1 MPYETVFE
9 ISWQTF
15 PWPVL
20 IVGATG
26 FVLGAV
32 VLALR
37 FSRSSRSWRVVGIAL
52 MIMGLFWCLKQVL
65 DHYRLTQALARQQ
78 TQVVEGHV
86 SNYEFRMHDGHG
98 FESFFVNG
106 AGFHYSDFVPSGGYH
121 QPASQ
126 GGVIR
131 EGLLVRLHYLGNT
144 ILRVEI
150 AREP

>member
-20 IVGATG
+20 IVGVTG

-32 VLALR
+32 VLAIR
-37 FSRSSRSWRVVGIAL
+37 FSRGSRSGKIVGIAL
-52 MIMGLFWCLKQVL
+52 MIMGLLWCLNQVL
-65 DHYRLTQALARQQ
+65 DHHRLTRALATQQ
-78 TQVVEGHV
+78 ARVVEGPV

-98 FESFFVNG
+98 FESFLVNG
-106 AGFHYSDFVPSGGYH
+106 EGFHYSDFVPSGGYH

-126 GGVIR
+126 GGMIR
-131 EGLLVRLHYLGNT
+131 EGLWVRLHYLGNT

-150 AREP
+150 AR

>member
-20 IVGATG
+20 IVGVTALA
-26 FVLGAV
+26 LGAV

-37 FSRSSRSWRVVGIAL
+37 FSRGSRSWRVVGIAL
-52 MIMGLFWCLKQVL
+52 MIMGLFWSLKQVL
-65 DHYRLTQALARQQ
+65 DHHRLTQALATHQ
-78 TQVVEGHV
+78 TQVVEGPV

-126 GGVIR
+126 GGVLR
-131 EGLLVRLHYLGNT
+131 EGLQVRLHYLGNT

-150 AREP
+150 AR

>member
-1 MPYETVFE
+1 MSYETVFE

-20 IVGATG
+20 IVGVTG

-32 VLALR
+32 VLAFR
-37 FSRSSRSWRVVGIAL
+37 FRQGSRSWRIIGIAL
-52 MIMGLFWCLKQVL
+52 MVMGVFWCLRQIL
-65 DHYRLTQALARQQ
+65 DHHRLTQALAAQQ
-78 TQVVEGHV
+78 VQIAEGPV

-106 AGFHYSDFVPSGGYH
+106 IGFHYSDFVPSGGYH

-126 GGVIR
+126 GGLIR
-131 EGLLVRLHYLGNT
+131 EGLLVRLHYLDNT
-144 ILRVEI
+144 ILKLEV
-150 AREP
+150 AR